1 MRKTIFLQ
9 SVILL
14 FGLLMSSAIQAKTDN
29 PELRIATPWPAQNTI
44 IMMLG
49 YGEQI
54 VGTSMIAKKI
64 PLFRQMLPNIDDV
77 PVISISNQLNP
88 EQIISLRTELLF
100 IAKGMEVPQRDL
112 LENAGVKVV
121 EYPANSLKSLQE
133 RVQATAKELG
143 PDAQSKA
150 IEYQRYFDRN
160 IVLVN
165 ERLKGLTN
173 AEKRTVYHS
182 MGNVLFTSGRPSL
195 NQDWMDLAG
204 AKNVAET
211 WFSDKKNNSGEV
223 LLETIISANPD
234 VIVAMNKEDANIIR
248 TSSQWKAMSAVK
260 NQQVY
265 VNPKG
270 MFWWCRETS
279 EEALQFLW
287 LAQTLYPELFV
298 DIDMKQETADFY
310 LKFFGISLSDAQIDN
325 ILHP

>member
-112 LENAGVKVV
+112 LENAGMKLV

-165 ERLKGLTN
+165 ERLKGLTD

-223 LLETIISANPD
+223 LLESIITANPD
-234 VIVAMNKEDANIIR
+234 VIVAMNKEDANIIL
-248 TSSQWKAMSAVK
+248 TSV
-260 NQQVY
+260 
-265 VNPKG
+265 
-270 MFWWCRETS
+270 
-279 EEALQFLW
+279 
-287 LAQTLYPELFV
+287 
-298 DIDMKQETADFY
+298 
-310 LKFFGISLSDAQIDN
+310 
-325 ILHP
+325 

>member
-1 MRKTIFLQ
+1 MRKITFLQ
-9 SVILL
+9 SIILL
-14 FGLLMSSAIQAKTDN
+14 AGLLVSSLLNAKTDN

-54 VGTSMIAKKI
+54 VGTSVIAKRI
-64 PLFRQMLPNIDDV
+64 PLFRQMLPNIDNV

-88 EQIISLRTELLF
+88 EQIISLRTQLLF
-100 IAKGMEVPQRDL
+100 VAKGMEVPQRDI
-112 LENAGVKVV
+112 LESAGVKVV
-121 EYPANSLKSLQE
+121 EYPANSLQALQA

-143 PDAQSKA
+143 PDAQNKA
-150 IEYQRYFDRN
+150 LEYQRYFDRN
-160 IVLVN
+160 VRLVN
-165 ERLKGLTN
+165 ERLVGLTG
-173 AEKRTVYHS
+173 AEKRRVYHS
-182 MGNVLFTSGRPSL
+182 MGNTLFTSGRPSL

-223 LLETIISANPD
+223 LLETIIAANPD

-248 TSSQWKAMSAVK
+248 TSSQWKAISAVK

-287 LAQTLYPELFV
+287 LAQTLYPERFA

>member
-1 MRKTIFLQ
+1 MRKTTFLQ
-9 SVILL
+9 SIILL
-14 FGLLMSSAIQAKTDN
+14 AGLLVSSLLNAKTDN

-54 VGTSMIAKKI
+54 VGTSVIAKRI
-64 PLFRQMLPNIDDV
+64 PLFRQMLPNIDNV

-88 EQIISLRTELLF
+88 EQIISLRTQLLF
-100 IAKGMEVPQRDL
+100 VAKGMEVPQRDI
-112 LENAGVKVV
+112 LESAGVKVV
-121 EYPANSLKSLQE
+121 EYPANSLQALQA

-143 PDAQSKA
+143 PDAQNKA
-150 IEYQRYFDRN
+150 LEYQRYFDRN
-160 IVLVN
+160 VRLVN
-165 ERLKGLTN
+165 ERLVGLTD
-173 AEKRTVYHS
+173 AEKRRVYHS
-182 MGNVLFTSGRPSL
+182 MGNTLFTSGRPSL

-223 LLETIISANPD
+223 LLETIIAANPD

-248 TSSQWKAMSAVK
+248 TSSQWKAISAVK

-287 LAQTLYPELFV
+287 LAQTLYPERFA
-298 DIDMKQETADFY
+298 DIDMKQETAGFY

>member
-1 MRKTIFLQ
+1 MRKITFLQ
-9 SVILL
+9 SIILL
-14 FGLLMSSAIQAKTDN
+14 AGLLVSSLLNAKTDN

-54 VGTSMIAKKI
+54 VGTSVIAKRI
-64 PLFRQMLPNIDDV
+64 PLFRQMLPNIDNV

-88 EQIISLRTELLF
+88 EQIISLRTQLLF
-100 IAKGMEVPQRDL
+100 VAKGMEVPQRDI
-112 LENAGVKVV
+112 LESVGVKVV
-121 EYPANSLKSLQE
+121 EYPANSLQALQA

-143 PDAQSKA
+143 PDAQNKA
-150 IEYQRYFDRN
+150 LEYQRYFDRN
-160 IVLVN
+160 VRLVN
-165 ERLKGLTN
+165 ERLVGLTG
-173 AEKRTVYHS
+173 AEKRRVYHS
-182 MGNVLFTSGRPSL
+182 MGNTLFTSGRPSL

-223 LLETIISANPD
+223 LLETIIAANPD

-248 TSSQWKAMSAVK
+248 TSSQWKAISAVK

-287 LAQTLYPELFV
+287 LAQTLYPERFA

-310 LKFFGISLSDAQIDN
+310 LKFFGISLSDARIDN